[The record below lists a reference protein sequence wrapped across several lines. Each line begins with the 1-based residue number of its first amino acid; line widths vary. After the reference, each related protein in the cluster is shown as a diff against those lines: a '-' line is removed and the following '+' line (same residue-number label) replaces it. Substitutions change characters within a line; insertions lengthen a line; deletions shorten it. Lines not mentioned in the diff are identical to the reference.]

1 MAPSLVPVFHLRIA
15 HAFRQRRTEWV
26 AAIQCALWGVVL
38 LAPANTFDG
47 AAFSVFRS
55 ILAEELWGAL
65 LLLAGAVRLVG
76 LIINGARKKITP
88 WMRLG
93 GAFVGWGIF
102 TMISLCFASSGV
114 ISTWIA
120 AWPVL
125 AVVELMNISDT
136 ARDARL
142 AHEQ

>member
-1 MAPSLVPVFHLRIA
+1 MAPIPIFRLRIA

-26 AAIQCALWGVVL
+26 AAVQCTLWGVVL
-38 LAPANTFDG
+38 LAPVDTFDG
-47 AAFSVFRS
+47 AAFVVFRR
-55 ILAEELWGAL
+55 IMPEEVWGAL
-65 LLLAGAVRLVG
+65 LLFVGAVRLAG
-76 LIINGARKKITP
+76 LIINGARKRITP
-88 WMRLG
+88 WMRLA
-93 GAFVGWGIF
+93 GAFVGCGVF

-114 ISTWIA
+114 ISVWIA

>member
-1 MAPSLVPVFHLRIA
+1 MAPALVPVFRLRIA
-15 HAFRQRRTEWV
+15 HAFRQRRMEWV

-38 LAPANTFDG
+38 LAPVDTFDG
-47 AAFSVFRS
+47 AAFAVFRN
-55 ILAEELWGAL
+55 IMAEELWGVL

-76 LIINGARKKITP
+76 LIINGARKRITP
-88 WMRLG
+88 WMRLA
-93 GAFVGWGIF
+93 GAFVGCGIF